1 VQTGFGRCGTHWFG
15 IDHWGVEPDI
25 MVMAKGIANGAPV
38 GATITTDEIAHGWKG
53 KTIST
58 FGGTPVSMAAVC
70 ATQDVLRENDAPA
83 NCEVR
88 GTQLRAGLEE
98 IQSRHAWM
106 GDVRG
111 MGLMQAVEIVKD
123 PIGKDSDIER
133 TTRLLEA
140 ARAEGV
146 LIGQGGLN
154 GTVLRLGP
162 SMLINEADIA
172 EGLAKLGAACD
183 AVG

>member
-1 VQTGFGRCGTHWFG
+1 
-15 IDHWGVEPDI
+15 
-25 MVMAKGIANGAPV
+25 
-38 GATITTDEIAHGWKG
+38 
-53 KTIST
+53 
-58 FGGTPVSMAAVC
+58 
-70 ATQDVLRENDAPA
+70 
-83 NCEVR
+83 
-88 GTQLRAGLEE
+88 
-98 IQSRHAWM
+98 
-106 GDVRG
+106 

-123 PIGKDSDIER
+123 PIGKEPDIER